1 MLFYGI
7 ILCYLSGLSILL
19 VISRRYSPAELI
31 GYSFLA
37 GIGLQ
42 TFFLFILD
50 IAQVH
55 YSQEILSAL
64 NAAFIAL
71 LCSVNYK
78 NLLQLKNEWQAP
90 ELSLKNINLAAI
102 FIFCVGA
109 YLLYAITVKNLFW
122 PPSEH
127 DTISSFDKLGRI
139 MAIEGKLKISLFEH
153 HLEGAGGVYPPL
165 FHGSFAYVYIF
176 GAETSKIITTLFFVS
191 LLSSFYGALRNY
203 TDSTVASLL
212 TFLLMITPEMFSH
225 AALSLG
231 NMPTTAYVCAGGL
244 ATITWLDKRDDKYF
258 WLGALFVALVVW
270 IRSDTIVFTAAALL
284 IVGIDFLKTKDW
296 KRTIVFGAIAIAPFV
311 IWALYLKLKIGT
323 STGGKFD
330 FAMGYNK
337 ERFDLVWGYI
347 KAFLFGGQKGAIDGG
362 QLYGVVFILFFLLL
376 LVNLVL
382 IYKNGV
388 KAFLNDNRNT
398 LIFLFVSFISYALL
412 FYFIDVKIQRAPIA
426 SLMESSF
433 KRGLFCFI
441 PIVLFYVATN
451 NASSWF
457 FNKVENFRTGK

>member
-1 MLFYGI
+1 MLTIGI
-7 ILCYLSGLSILL
+7 ILCYLSGAAVLL
-19 VISRRYSPAELI
+19 AISRKYSLAELL

-37 GIGLQ
+37 GIGFQ
-42 TFFLFILD
+42 TLFLFLLD
-50 IAQVH
+50 VVGIH
-55 YSQEILSAL
+55 YSQGILIGI
-64 NAAFIAL
+64 NAVFIAAVCGL
-71 LCSVNYK
+71 NYK
-78 NLLQLKNEWQAP
+78 NLLALKDEWKAP
-90 ELSLKNINLAAI
+90 AFSIQQINLAAV

-127 DTISSFDKLGRI
+127 DTISSFDKLGKI
-139 MAIEGKLKISLFEH
+139 MAIEGKLRISLFDYN
-153 HLEGAGGVYPPL
+153 LEGAGGVYPPL

-176 GAETSKIITTLFFVS
+176 GAETSKIVTTLFFVS
-191 LLSSFYGALRNY
+191 LLSSFYGALRHY
-203 TDSTVASLL
+203 TDSTVAALL
-212 TFLLMITPEMFSH
+212 TFVLMITPEMFSH

-231 NMPTTAYVCAGGL
+231 NMPTTAYVCAGAL
-244 ATITWLDKRDDKYF
+244 ATITWLDKRDDKFF
-258 WLGALFVALVVW
+258 WLGAMFIALVVW

-296 KRTIVFGAIAIAPFV
+296 KRTIIYGAITVAPF
-311 IWALYLKLKIGT
+311 ILWAIYLKLKIGT

-330 FAMGYNK
+330 FGMGYNA

-362 QLYGVVFILFFLLL
+362 QLYGLVFILFFLVLL
-376 LVNLVL
+376 INVAL

-398 LIFLFVSFISYALL
+398 LVFLFVSFFLYALL
-412 FYFIDVKIQRAPIA
+412 FYFIDVKVQRAPIA

-441 PIVLFYVATN
+441 PIAWFYIATSSASAWLF
-451 NASSWF
+451 SRI
-457 FNKVENFRTGK
+457 ENFRTGK

>member
-1 MLFYGI
+1 MLIYGI
-7 ILCYLSGLSILL
+7 ILCYLSGLAILL
-19 VISRRYSPAELI
+19 TISRKYSLAELL

-37 GIGLQ
+37 GIGLE
-42 TFFLFILD
+42 TFFLFVLD
-50 IAQVH
+50 IVNIR
-55 YSQEILSAL
+55 YSVEVLSAL
-64 NAAFIAL
+64 NAAFVAL
-71 LCSVNYK
+71 IFSVNYK
-78 NLLQLKNEWQAP
+78 KFLQLKDEWRTP
-90 ELSLKNINLAAI
+90 SFSLQQVNLAAVL
-102 FIFCVGA
+102 IFCIGA

-139 MAIEGKLKISLFEH
+139 MAVEGKLKISLFDY

-176 GAETSKIITTLFFVS
+176 GAETSKIVTTLFFVS

-212 TFLLMITPEMFSH
+212 TFVLMITPEMFSH

-258 WLGALFVALVVW
+258 WLGALFIALVVW

-284 IVGIDFLKTKDW
+284 IVGLDFLRTKDW
-296 KRTIVFGAIAIAPFV
+296 KRTIIYGAITAAPFV
-311 IWALYLKLKIGT
+311 IWALYLRLKIGT

-330 FAMGYNK
+330 FGMGYNS

-362 QLYGVVFILFFLLL
+362 QLYGIVFMLFFLVLL
-376 LVNLVL
+376 INVAL

-388 KAFLNDNRNT
+388 SAFINDNRNT
-398 LIFLFVSFISYALL
+398 LLFLFVSFFAYAFL
-412 FYFIDVKIQRAPIA
+412 FYFIDVKVQRAPIA

-433 KRGLFCFI
+433 KRGMFCFI
-441 PIVLFYVATN
+441 PIALFYVATS
-451 NASSWF
+451 NASTWLFSRI
-457 FNKVENFRTGK
+457 ENFRLGK